1 MAAKMHFATTENG
14 RGKPSIRRAI
24 GRLLESPLTPEYQ
37 MRSGTAP
44 IGSTL
49 LNAPTEVLCKFARTD
64 HAAKKV
70 AQPPLRQGDR
80 STVKPWPDQAIRG
93 NAGYAWTCKAVS
105 VGKIDESPPYD
116 FLSTPFPSPVL
127 YDYIDMKK
135 CIEAPISSEKYL
147 PR

>member
-1 MAAKMHFATTENG
+1 MIVNWMLQSRMAAKMHFATTENG
-14 RGKPSIRRAI
+14 RGKPSVRRAI

-80 STVKPWPDQAIRG
+80 STVNLGQIRPSAATWG
-93 NAGYAWTCKAVS
+93 MPGRAKLFRL
-105 VGKIDESPPYD
+105 GKSTNLLHTIFFLRLSP
-116 FLSTPFPSPVL
+116 
-127 YDYIDMKK
+127 
-135 CIEAPISSEKYL
+135 ARSSMIIL
-147 PR
+147 I